1 MPAAEIFVDGVR
13 RVPCR
18 RADLSWIAGT
28 SRSHHWRWH
37 NLKKNRVAFGLIGSI
52 TRGICGNSPD
62 VLNLR
67 RIKRDNSV
75 GRDFEHHVGEH
86 DMPRAA
92 QLFAPMSATSAST
105 RKSDRIPLNPILLF
119 SGIGLLAFLIAVVTG
134 VQGVWY

>member
-1 MPAAEIFVDGVR
+1 MAMR
-13 RVPCR
+13 RVPCG
-18 RADLSWIAGT
+18 RADLSRIAGT

-37 NLKKNRVAFGLIGSI
+37 NLKKNRVAFVPIGSI

-75 GRDFEHHVGEH
+75 GRDFERHVGEH

-92 QLFAPMSATSAST
+92 QLFAPMSATTSASS
-105 RKSDRIPLNPILLF
+105 RKSGGIPLDPILLF

>member
-1 MPAAEIFVDGVR
+1 MAMR
-13 RVPCR
+13 RVPCG
-18 RADLSWIAGT
+18 RADLSRIAGT

-37 NLKKNRVAFGLIGSI
+37 DLKRDRAAFVLIGSI
-52 TRGICGNSPD
+52 TRGICRNSPD

-92 QLFAPMSATSAST
+92 QLFAPMSATTSAST
-105 RKSDRIPLNPILLF
+105 GKSGRIPLDPILLF